1 MRTTAGD
8 ATHEA
13 VQDAAT
19 GAPAPGDG
27 FERLTP
33 VEVAVGMPLG
43 PGRRD
48 AAHPD
53 GRPVPH
59 DGGGARAVLESL
71 VADALRAGPAVVSFS
86 GGRDSSA
93 VLAVA
98 AHVARRDGLPLPVPV
113 TLVYPGLGEADES
126 SWQRAVLDHVDLAG
140 RLVTVP
146 VVDEER
152 LLGERARSSLAR
164 HGLVWPAAAHANLLV
179 ESLDRG
185 TRLLSG
191 EGGDE
196 VLGARRVTPWT
207 VARAHGRP
215 QGLRHLRELAGTLGG
230 AALPLG
236 PLAARNPWIG
246 APPWLRSPARAALRR
261 HVAGLSRTPWRYD
274 RATAAMVSRR
284 VPQVLAR
291 NVQVLADER
300 GVRWHHPLQ
309 DPRFVR
315 ALARDGGAWGFRGR
329 TDTMRFLFADLLPDA
344 VLSRRSKASFNGSR
358 FGDDERDFAV
368 GWDGSG
374 VDDGVVDVRLLRD
387 LWRGERPPGVTG
399 LLLHQ
404 AWLAQGERR

>member
-1 MRTTAGD
+1 VRTTARD
-8 ATHEA
+8 ATH
-13 VQDAAT
+13 DAT
-19 GAPAPGDG
+19 GVPRASEDRL
-27 FERLTP
+27 ERLGP

-48 AAHPD
+48 AVLDAAP
-53 GRPVPH
+53 PAA
-59 DGGGARAVLESL
+59 GGGGSARAVLESL
-71 VADALRAGPAVVSFS
+71 LAEALRAGPAAVSFS

-113 TLVYPGLGEADES
+113 TLAYPGLREADES
-126 SWQRAVLDHVDLAG
+126 EWQHVVLDHLDLTG

-146 VVDEER
+146 VTDEER
-152 LLGERARSSLAR
+152 LLGDRARSSLAR

-179 ESLDRG
+179 ESLDSG
-185 TRLLSG
+185 TQLLSG

-215 QGLRHLRELAGTLGG
+215 QGLRHVRELAATVGG
-230 AALPLG
+230 PALPLG
-236 PLAARNPWIG
+236 PLTARNPWIG
-246 APPWLRSPARAALRR
+246 VPPWLRAPARAALRR
-261 HVAGLSRTPWRYD
+261 HVAGLARGPWRYD
-274 RATAAMVSRR
+274 RATAAMTTWR

-291 NVQVLADER
+291 NVQVLADDH

-315 ALARDGGAWGFRGR
+315 ALAHDGGAWGFRGR
-329 TDTMRFLFADLLPDA
+329 TDTMRFLFGDLLPDA

-358 FGDDERDFAV
+358 FGDGERDFAA

-374 VDDGVVDVRLLRD
+374 VDDRLVDVRLLRD
-387 LWRGERPPGVTG
+387 LWSGERPPGVTG

-404 AWLAQGERR
+404 AWLAQRGHR

>member
-1 MRTTAGD
+1 VRTTAR
-8 ATHEA
+8 
-13 VQDAAT
+13 DAAQVHRV
-19 GAPAPGDG
+19 PEDG
-27 FERLTP
+27 LERLEP

-48 AAHPD
+48 AVPD
-53 GRPVPH
+53 DAPPAADG
-59 DGGGARAVLESL
+59 GGGARAVLEAV

-98 AHVARRDGLPLPVPV
+98 VHVARRDGLPLPVPV
-113 TLVYPGLGEADES
+113 TLVYPGLREADES
-126 SWQRAVLDHVDLAG
+126 EWQDVVLGHLDLAG

-146 VVDEER
+146 VTDEER
-152 LLGERARSSLAR
+152 LLGDRARSSLAR

-179 ESLDRG
+179 ESLGSG
-185 TRLLSG
+185 TQLLSG

-215 QGLRHLRELAGTLGG
+215 QGLRHLRELAATVGG
-230 AALPLG
+230 PALPLG
-236 PLAARNPWIG
+236 PLTAHNPWIG
-246 APPWLRSPARAALRR
+246 APPWLRPPARAALRR
-261 HVAGLSRTPWRYD
+261 HVAALARTPWRYD
-274 RATAAMVSRR
+274 RATAATTAQR
-284 VPQVLAR
+284 VPRVLAR
-291 NVQVLADER
+291 NVQALADDR

-315 ALARDGGAWGFRGR
+315 ALAHDGGAWGFRGR

-358 FGDDERDFAV
+358 FGDDERDLAA

-374 VDDGVVDVRLLRD
+374 VDDRLVDVRLLRD
-387 LWRGERPPGVTG
+387 LWLGERPPGVTG

-404 AWLAQGERR
+404 AWLARGESR